1 MKFYGFPYKLRGILW
16 KPKDTPWNSMELPEA
31 AARPVKFFG
40 ETENFF
46 YERQQSHPFPVI
58 FEKHI

>member
-1 MKFYGFPYKLRGILW
+1 
-16 KPKDTPWNSMELPEA
+16 MELPEA

-46 YERQQSHPFPVI
+46 YERQQSHRFSVI